1 MFTINYAKIME
12 FVQEH
17 KSITVDM
24 CKILFYNTKFGYDS
38 ARRALT
44 SLNKNGYLKVGYD
57 FVTDKKVY
65 YINKKLRS
73 HDLMLLSLYTS
84 IIALGGEEVQLR
96 KEYTKQY
103 YGGRSDGLMAYKW
116 HGEDKIIFVEI
127 DMQNKTK
134 IKKYLDLFNTG
145 YFQERTGVF
154 PRLLIV
160 NKNKEKYE
168 EIKTSKIEV
177 VYSDYKFSNLK
188 EIL

>member
-1 MFTINYAKIME
+1 M
-12 FVQEH
+12 
-17 KSITVDM
+17 
-24 CKILFYNTKFGYDS
+24 
-38 ARRALT
+38 
-44 SLNKNGYLKVGYD
+44 
-57 FVTDKKVY
+57 
-65 YINKKLRS
+65 
-73 HDLMLLSLYTS
+73 
-84 IIALGGEEVQLR
+84 
-96 KEYTKQY
+96 
-103 YGGRSDGLMAYKW
+103 GGRSDGLMAYKW

-134 IKKYLDLFNTG
+134 IKKYLDLFDTG

-177 VYSDYKFSNLK
+177 VYSDYKLSNLK

>member
-17 KSITVDM
+17 KKITVDM

-84 IIALGGEEVQLR
+84 IIA
-96 KEYTKQY
+96 
-103 YGGRSDGLMAYKW
+103 
-116 HGEDKIIFVEI
+116 
-127 DMQNKTK
+127 
-134 IKKYLDLFNTG
+134 
-145 YFQERTGVF
+145 
-154 PRLLIV
+154 
-160 NKNKEKYE
+160 
-168 EIKTSKIEV
+168 
-177 VYSDYKFSNLK
+177 
-188 EIL
+188 

>member
-24 CKILFYNTKFGYDS
+24 CKVLFYNTKFGYDS

-65 YINKKLRS
+65 YINKKIRS

-96 KEYTKQY
+96 KEYTNQY
-103 YGGRSDGLMAYKW
+103 YGGRSDGLMAYKC

-127 DMQNKTK
+127 DMQNKTN
-134 IKKYLDLFNTG
+134 IKKYLDLFDTG

-177 VYSDYKFSNLK
+177 VYSDYKLSNLK